1 MLQHHD
7 SSQGNNSQER
17 QQRSCTCF
25 RERQQE
31 GAPMKTLTK
40 SMMAHKLSD
49 VNDGIIDGSN
59 NSLAKAVMTSLS
71 GPPASSSLPIALA
84 QPPFVTF

>member
-1 MLQHHD
+1 MIPVRGITHRKD
-7 SSQGNNSQER
+7 NKEV
-17 QQRSCTCF
+17 
-25 RERQQE
+25 
-31 GAPMKTLTK
+31 APMYGKDNKKLPLKTLTK
-40 SMMAHKLSD
+40 SMDHKLSD
-49 VNDGIIDGSN
+49 VNDGIIDRSN